1 MSIYTKKPIDVEA
14 MVWDGVSADVIGFAA
29 SCGRDVKVDF
39 HQKKPSLFIETLEGI
54 HEAKVGDY
62 IIKGIQGETYPCKPD
77 IFESTYEKKE
87 M

>member
-1 MSIYTKKPIDVEA
+1 MELVQMLLDSLLHVAEMLKLTF
-14 MVWDGVSADVIGFAA
+14 S
-29 SCGRDVKVDF
+29 
-39 HQKKPSLFIETLEGI
+39 QKKPSLFIETLEGI